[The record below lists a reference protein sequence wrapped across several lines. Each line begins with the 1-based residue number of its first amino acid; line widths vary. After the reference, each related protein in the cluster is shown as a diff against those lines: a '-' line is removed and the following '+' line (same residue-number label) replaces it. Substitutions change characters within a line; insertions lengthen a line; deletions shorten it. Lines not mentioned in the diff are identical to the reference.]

1 MTCALIGSVCL
12 AFAATDPV
20 LMTINGKDIHLS
32 EFEYLYKK
40 NSQQQIEKETL
51 DQYVDRFVTYKQKVA
66 DAEAERIDTLK
77 TFVAE
82 FNGYKEGMVK
92 DFLVDTTVNVRLE
105 KEAYQRMQENV
116 DIDHIMLPLGRDF
129 NDNKKELARLDSIRT
144 CVLNG
149 EDWSELAKKY
159 SSDPSVARNNGHY
172 GYTASGIYPYS
183 WEYVAYTT
191 PVGEI
196 CKPFRTD
203 FGNHLIRVNGKRKD
217 PGQVE
222 VEHIMLMTRNLN
234 DSAKAV
240 AYSKIVE
247 IHDSVING
255 ANFEEMAKKYSDDKG
270 SAVRG
275 GKLPIFGINR
285 MVPEFEKVSFQLK
298 DGEISAPFE
307 TQFGYHI
314 VKKLSS
320 KPVPSFEEALPLIQ
334 RGINSDERSQMARE
348 AKLEEVK
355 KMYNYKAYDEP
366 FRAYLLKEL
375 KKHGGYDS
383 AFVKDVLAKSKF
395 VIYSYGKVKVPASV
409 LASKVN
415 PKAKYSD
422 SGAAANIAA
431 QIKTVADR
439 EIYQYYVDNL
449 INDNVEYRNLI
460 NEYRDGM
467 LLFEISNKKVWDA
480 AAKDTAGLQKYFEAN
495 RAKYNWASPHFK
507 GIILSAKTD
516 SVFQAAKALI
526 PTLGQDTLT
535 NTLHKTFGNNIKME
549 RMLFAQGENDVVDAV
564 VFGHSEQSPN
574 AKYPFAM
581 VIEGGLVNQ
590 PETAKDVKGQVTS
603 DYQEVLE
610 KAWLQDLKKKYPA
623 KINRKVLQQV
633 KQQ

>member
-222 VEHIMLMTRNLN
+222 VEHIMLMTRNLT